1 MRFASLAACVLAICA
16 SFGTV
21 NAIQANA
28 ADLEKLAGNERILS
42 YEDVM
47 KLGYEEDQD
56 LRHEDHDEF
65 SDGNDADDDDDEDDD
80 DFDQDSAL

>member
-1 MRFASLAACVLAICA
+1 MRFASLAACVLATCA
-16 SFGTV
+16 SLGAV
-21 NAIQANA
+21 HAKVSA
-28 ADLEKLAGNERILS
+28 ADLEKLAGNERIFS
-42 YEDVM
+42 YEEVM

-65 SDGNDADDDDDEDDD
+65 SDGNDDDDDEDDD